1 MVKYQPIFNFKAN
14 NFINAYVLNAFCASL
29 SAIAAIKIHLYGEKR
44 RLQCEEGI
52 HKHFCNF
59 YKNRIFNMIAI
70 IILTFITTMI
80 IFLTMNIL
88 FGYGGGMIA

>member
-14 NFINAYVLNAFCASL
+14 NFLNAYILNALCASL

-44 RLQCEEGI
+44 RIQCEEGQ
-52 HKHFCNF
+52 HKHFCHF
-59 YKNRIFNMIAI
+59 YKNEIFNISAI
-70 IILTFITTMI
+70 IIFTFITTMI

-88 FGYGGGMIA
+88 FEYGGGMIA

>member
-44 RLQCEEGI
+44 KLQCEGGI

-59 YKNRIFNMIAI
+59 YKNAIFNMIAI
-70 IILTFITTMI
+70 IKFTITRS
-80 IFLTMNIL
+80 LMNFFKTKNYLI
-88 FGYGGGMIA
+88 